1 MNEYR
6 RELSRGL
13 AFSRKRKTSRKKL
26 SSFERRPPQVFF
38 FFFPLSLSARFLDS
52 VDGNSSSK
60 KPPFFSGAN
69 RHYSRPV
76 VADNAKLA
84 KPARSAAAVF
94 LVVMRRRRL
103 AVRVCDRGHRRSAP
117 ADGRRGSGSCGLRR
131 RSGRGGRGQGAVG
144 AGERREDAPGEEG
157 GRHGLELAFFF
168 FLFTLR
174 ELKESEQ
181 QSRRG
186 GMPRAPATR
195 RHTHVSKSSA
205 PLCFSSRKPS
215 APLSRIASFLFA

>member
-1 MNEYR
+1 MPPPHLCFLSFSLSLSLACYLPAHAFPNSSPATTSPRQMCVPGARKSVNEYR

-168 FLFTLR
+168 
-174 ELKESEQ
+174 
-181 QSRRG
+181 
-186 GMPRAPATR
+186 
-195 RHTHVSKSSA
+195 SSS
-205 PLCFSSRKPS
+205 P
-215 APLSRIASFLFA
+215 